1 MTSCQHCGITHPG
14 APTECPKTGH
24 DMQAPGPCGG
34 RIDRYSVEKLLGVGA
49 FGSVYRARHVRT
61 DAEVALKVLK
71 RELMTDTHLL
81 DRFMREA
88 RTAAAVG
95 DGEHTVRVLDAEI
108 TPDGQA
114 FIAMEMLDGCDLKD
128 LALRTRL
135 HPSRVIDLV
144 CQVLDGLQRAHDK
157 GVVHRDMK
165 PANIFV
171 VRERDDEGREYEV
184 AKVLDFG
191 VSKMHEAAA
200 KNPLTLAGTTLG
212 TPGYMAF
219 EQFFDARKVDART
232 DVYAVSVILY
242 ELLAGKKP
250 FDADT
255 LPELINKVRIGDCL
269 PLRAVAPL
277 MPVPLCAVVDKGLSK
292 DRERRWSS
300 AREFSD
306 ALRRT
311 LDFTGDPP
319 PLPPLATVRAT
330 EMETPAVKGPDPEV
344 SIDTMIRPKG

>member
-1 MTSCQHCGITHPG
+1 MKACQHCGITHPG
-14 APTECPKTGH
+14 EPTECPRTGA
-24 DMQAPGPCGG
+24 DMSTPGPCGG
-34 RIDRYSVEKLLGVGA
+34 RIDRYAVERLLGVGA
-49 FGSVYRARHVRT
+49 FGAVYRARHVRT

-95 DGEHTVRVLDAEI
+95 DEHTVRVLDAEI

-114 FIAMEMLDGCDLKD
+114 FIAMELLDGCDLKD
-128 LALRTRL
+128 LSTRSKL
-135 HPSRVIDLV
+135 HPSRLIDLM
-144 CQVLDGLQRAHDK
+144 CQVLTGLQAAHDK

-171 VRERDDEGREYEV
+171 VRKADDEGREYEV

-191 VSKMHEAAA
+191 VSKMHEAAPKA
-200 KNPLTLAGTTLG
+200 LTMAGTTLG

-232 DVYAVSVILY
+232 DVYAVAVILY
-242 ELLAGKKP
+242 ELLSGKKP

-255 LPELINKVRIGDCL
+255 LPELINKVRIGDCP
-269 PLRAVAPL
+269 PLRTTAPL
-277 MPVPLCAVVDKGLSK
+277 LPVPLCAVVDKGLAK
-292 DRERRWSS
+292 DRDRRWQS
-300 AREFSD
+300 AREFAQ
-306 ALRRT
+306 ALERT

-319 PLPPLATVRAT
+319 PLPPLNNLRQTSQ
-330 EMETPAVKGPDPEV
+330 ETPAVDPEV
-344 SIDTMIRPKG
+344 SINTLVRPKG